1 MKDLTCWFWYN
12 QGNCKRSDEDC
23 LYSHRYLGPDK
34 IADKPVLREPG
45 MAGNNALKDSP
56 EYRDWNEIHGRPKA
70 TSSKW
75 ENPFVV
81 PYTGELL
88 KERKVEQDDQAAVT
102 QESDNTNR
110 LPQPQEQSASDV
122 VAHHKRAHPEET
134 KFTTPG
140 SHSMPPS
147 SPQPGKA
154 PRLAT
159 SLPQS
164 SIETTKPT
172 NRIEAENRALR
183 ATVQKMSS
191 IVSGLVH
198 DSVKIR
204 AKGDQHLNAMLSGVF
219 NLPQTDRDKLLPPLA
234 GCTTAMTK
242 DLMDAENKARKSME
256 QVRGR
261 LDSIGRDGL
270 VKGWDRE
277 FAHLPMRKPAKD

>member
-1 MKDLTCWFWYN
+1 
-12 QGNCKRSDEDC
+12 
-23 LYSHRYLGPDK
+23 
-34 IADKPVLREPG
+34 
-45 MAGNNALKDSP
+45 
-56 EYRDWNEIHGRPKA
+56 
-70 TSSKW
+70 
-75 ENPFVV
+75 
-81 PYTGELL
+81 
-88 KERKVEQDDQAAVT
+88 
-102 QESDNTNR
+102 
-110 LPQPQEQSASDV
+110 
-122 VAHHKRAHPEET
+122 
-134 KFTTPG
+134 
-140 SHSMPPS
+140 MPPS

-159 SLPQS
+159 DPPQS

-183 ATVQKMSS
+183 ATVHKMSS

-198 DSVKIR
+198 DSVKTR

-219 NLPQTDRDKLLPPLA
+219 NLPQPDRDKLLPPLA

-242 DLMDAENKARKSME
+242 DLMDAENKARNSME

-261 LDSIGRDGL
+261 LDSIGHGGL